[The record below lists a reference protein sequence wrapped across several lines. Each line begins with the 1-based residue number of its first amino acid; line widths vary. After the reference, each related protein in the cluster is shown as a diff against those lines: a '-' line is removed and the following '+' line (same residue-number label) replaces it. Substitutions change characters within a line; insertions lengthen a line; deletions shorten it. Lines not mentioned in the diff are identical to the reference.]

1 MLYVLGNA
9 CRDITFR
16 VDDLPAPGETL
27 NARSVQAG
35 LGGKGLNQAI
45 AAARTGAD
53 VCLIAA
59 VGSDMAAAAIRDTL
73 QSERIAAN
81 TLIELPGETD
91 LSVIV
96 VASGGENF
104 IVTNA
109 SLAESVT
116 AAEIEGRMS
125 FTKDDILLLQ
135 GNLLPEPSLHA
146 ARRAK
151 EAHAKVIFNPAPYRD
166 WCRKLDGIVDV
177 LILNAVEAAR
187 WTGIEDLERAIGQ
200 VGAPLVI
207 VTRGRDG
214 CLLKDGSGAVRQF
227 PAPRSASED
236 TSGAGDVFVG
246 VFAAEWSQMGDATK
260 AVKLAVLAAG
270 DSVTRR
276 GTLDSIPKREKI
288 IQLRDDLT

>member
-16 VDDLPAPGETL
+16 VDVLPAPGETL
-27 NARSVQAG
+27 NADRAHTG

-45 AAARTGAD
+45 ASARAGAD

-59 VGSDMAAAAIRDTL
+59 VGRDSVANTIRDTL
-73 QSERIAAN
+73 QAERIAAN
-81 TLIELPGETD
+81 TLIEFPGETD
-91 LSVIV
+91 LSAIIV
-96 VASGGENF
+96 ANGGENF
-104 IVTNA
+104 IITNA
-109 SLAESVT
+109 AQAESVT
-116 AAEIEGRMS
+116 VAEIERRMS

-146 ARRAK
+146 AKRAK

-177 LILNAVEAAR
+177 LILNSVEAVR
-187 WTGIEDLERAIGQ
+187 WTGTEDLKRATGEL
-200 VGAPLVI
+200 GAPLVI

-214 CLLKDGSGAVRQF
+214 CLLKDGSGEVLQF

-246 VFAAEWSQMGDATK
+246 VFAAEWFQTRDAIK
-260 AVKLAVLAAG
+260 AVTLALLAAG

-276 GTLDSIPKREKI
+276 GTLESIPSREKMR
-288 IQLRDDLT
+288 QLRNDLT

>member
-16 VDDLPAPGETL
+16 VDDLPTPGETL
-27 NARSVQAG
+27 NALSVQAG

-59 VGSDMAAAAIRDTL
+59 IGSDTAARTIRDTL
-73 QSERIAAN
+73 QSEGIAAN
-81 TLIELPGETD
+81 ALIAFPGETD
-91 LSVIV
+91 LSIIV

-109 SLAESVT
+109 SQAESVT
-116 AAEIEGRMS
+116 IAEIESRMS

-146 ARRAK
+146 AKRAK
-151 EAHAKVIFNPAPYRD
+151 EARAKVIFNPAPYRE

-187 WTGIEDLERAIGQ
+187 WTGTDDLERAVGQ
-200 VGAPLVI
+200 LAAPLVI

-214 CLLKDGSGAVRQF
+214 CLMKNGSGAVRHF
-227 PAPRSASED
+227 LAPPSASED

-246 VFAAEWSQMGDATK
+246 VFAAEWSHTGDATK
-260 AVKLAVLAAG
+260 AVRLALLAAA

-276 GTLDSIPKREKI
+276 GTLDSIPTREKI
-288 IQLRDDLT
+288 MQLRDDLT